1 MTDTHE
7 TRLIEALK
15 KVEEHGDVAPPHVHD
30 PKTMVMRHLAIHANL
45 MRWDDER
52 GQYVLTGTGRSRI
65 AARGRDHGAVLRF
78 RRRDDRNDLVP
89 KRKTEES

>member
-1 MTDTHE
+1 MTDPHE

-52 GQYVLTGTGRSRI
+52 GHYVLTGTGRSRI

-78 RRRDDRNDLVP
+78 RKREDRAENIT
-89 KRKTEES
+89 KRKAEES

>member
-1 MTDTHE
+1 M
-7 TRLIEALK
+7 K

-52 GQYVLTGTGRSRI
+52 GHYVLTGTGRSRI

-78 RRRDDRNDLVP
+78 RKREDRAENIT
-89 KRKTEES
+89 KRKAEES